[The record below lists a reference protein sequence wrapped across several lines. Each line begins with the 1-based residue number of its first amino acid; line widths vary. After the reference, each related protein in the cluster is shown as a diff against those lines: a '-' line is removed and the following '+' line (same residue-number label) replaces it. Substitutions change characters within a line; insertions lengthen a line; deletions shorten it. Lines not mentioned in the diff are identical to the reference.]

1 MKRTLKKWLYALAFN
16 VGALYATIALLES
29 VSFTGGWVFFLITGA
44 MIGILN
50 VLLKPFIKF
59 VAFPL
64 IFFSAG
70 LFLIIINALI
80 LWFTDELLEIMDFTN
95 IDFIIEG
102 PVNFVLAAIIFGL
115 VNWFEH
121 WLLKRTR

>member
-1 MKRTLKKWLYALAFN
+1 M
-16 VGALYATIALLES
+16 GALYATIALLES